1 MDTTMTKIK
10 ESLKRKFDQL
20 IQQGDP
26 LDQQQKK
33 QKKILDDL
41 MELTTVNMGSE

>member
-1 MDTTMTKIK
+1 MTKIK